1 MPFMT
6 TQELLSQRRFT
17 TENIRNLQEVFPELQ
32 GANRE
37 RAASTINN
45 LHGQLES
52 IADDLAMASAG

>member
-17 TENIRNLQEVFPELQ
+17 QENIRNLEQVMPDLQ

-37 RAASTINN
+37 RAVSTIAN
-45 LHGQLES
+45 LHGQLDT
-52 IADDLAMASAG
+52 IAAELAMASAS